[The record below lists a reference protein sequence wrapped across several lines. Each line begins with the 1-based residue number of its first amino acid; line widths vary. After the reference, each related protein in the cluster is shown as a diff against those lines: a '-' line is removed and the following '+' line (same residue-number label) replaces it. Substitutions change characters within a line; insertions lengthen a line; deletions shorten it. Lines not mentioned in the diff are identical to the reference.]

1 MSLSKAR
8 QLAKDLGTVGISS
21 GGTNIASTVA
31 NINFVGAGNT
41 FAVNGTTVD
50 VSIEG
55 GGGTKAGE
63 AINYPSGTK
72 SPFILNSTHITES
85 ITLND
90 SNTDTGLANIVT
102 AESMLTVDDN
112 VTITVEEGKKI
123 IPDLFN
129 VFDTP
134 GRFEN

>member
-72 SPFILNSTHITES
+72 SPFILNTAVISES

-90 SNTDTGLANIVT
+90 ANTVNGIANVVTG
-102 AESMLTVDDN
+102 ESMLTVDDN
-112 VTITVEEGKKI
+112 VTITVEEGKTVV
-123 IPDLFN
+123 PDLFN
-129 VFDTP
+129 VFESSP
-134 GRFEN
+134 S

>member
-21 GGTNIASTVA
+21 GGVSIASTIA

-72 SPFILNSTHITES
+72 SPFILNTAVISES

-90 SNTDTGLANIVT
+90 ANTVNGIANIVT
-102 AESMLTVDDN
+102 GESMITVDDN
-112 VTITVEEGKKI
+112 VTITVEEGKTL
-123 IPDLFN
+123 IPDVYN
-129 VFDTP
+129 IFDK
-134 GRFEN
+134 